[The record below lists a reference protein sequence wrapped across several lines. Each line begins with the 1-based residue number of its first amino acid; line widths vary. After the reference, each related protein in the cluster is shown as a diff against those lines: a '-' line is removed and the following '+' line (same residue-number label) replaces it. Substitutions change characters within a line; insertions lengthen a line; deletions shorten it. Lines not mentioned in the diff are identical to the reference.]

1 MLDIRY
7 EHGMWKGYDWYLLSD
22 GISSEYIFYAP
33 TLRLALMLTNNLGSS
48 ISSNSVLPDQ
58 LLAKLETQSEHPAF
72 PIIERPKAFHL
83 AIGLTNNCT
92 LACDYCHAEADRD
105 TKINHELVSQA
116 IDYAFLEAAKTPKK
130 KMSVSFAVGG
140 EPTMNWK
147 EFTYTVDSIRDL
159 EKQRYRGVEK
169 VYLSMTTNCYYG
181 KEKREYV
188 ARNFDTLTLSLDGDE
203 EIQNLHRPTRAGNGS
218 YALVAETCIFYIA
231 SNEVK
236 AGIRGTVSSR
246 SVSKLVEIVEHYH
259 SKFGSGYTVAFE
271 PLIRIGRAL
280 TGEIQ
285 PPTNEDFALN
295 YWAARECGKDLGIRV
310 ITSAAN
316 IDRLVG
322 RYCGAMSIP
331 SFTVCTNGKVTA
343 CHRDQDGADYVYG
356 EIETATRTVRID
368 ENRVEKNIAQTQ
380 MPTYCAGCFAK
391 WHCAGDCPDIRR
403 IGYSRCDINRF
414 VVYKQLHELLS
425 KGGEPRAACHRL
437 SEPKYANHYAKG
449 GCKCVMISDDCLGC
463 VLQ

>member
-1 MLDIRY
+1 M
-7 EHGMWKGYDWYLLSD
+7 
-22 GISSEYIFYAP
+22 
-33 TLRLALMLTNNLGSS
+33 
-48 ISSNSVLPDQ
+48 
-58 LLAKLETQSEHPAF
+58 
-72 PIIERPKAFHL
+72 
-83 AIGLTNNCT
+83 
-92 LACDYCHAEADRD
+92 
-105 TKINHELVSQA
+105 
-116 IDYAFLEAAKTPKK
+116 PKK

-147 EFTYTVDSIRDL
+147 EFTYTVDHIREL
-159 EKQRYRGVEK
+159 ERQNYKGVEK

-188 ARNFDTLTLSLDGDE
+188 ARNFDTLTLSIDGDE
-203 EIQNLHRPTRAGNGS
+203 EIQNLHRPTRGSKGS
-218 YALVAETCIFYIA
+218 YALVAETCKFYIA

-236 AGIRGTVSSR
+236 VGLRGTVSSK
-246 SVSKLVEIVEHYH
+246 SVSKLVEIIEHYH
-259 SKFGSGYTVAFE
+259 SEFGSGYTVAFE

-280 TGEIQ
+280 TGEMQ
-285 PPTNEDFALN
+285 SPTNEDFALN
-295 YWAARECGKDLGIRV
+295 YWAARERGKDLGIRV

-343 CHRDQDGADYVYG
+343 CHRDQDGTDYVYG
-356 EIETATRTVRID
+356 EIDTGTRTVRID

-380 MPTYCAGCFAK
+380 MPTYCEECFAK

-414 VVYKQLHELLS
+414 IVYKQLHELLT
-425 KGGEPRAACHRL
+425 KGGEL
-437 SEPKYANHYAKG
+437 KPK
-449 GCKCVMISDDCLGC
+449 CSTTCVA
-463 VLQ
+463 